1 MNVWLGIKDTAT
13 DEAIKLV
20 SDYCSNHEEV
30 EGSYIIELVTC
41 ENWSLLKIYFSD
53 ACYDCIYP
61 EEFAESSNEIEELF
75 IARCFEGSASA
86 QVRQVFKKG
95 ELQLQL
101 DLLNEESKFL
111 SEYKK
116 YEEEFG
122 DIPMVIEKNEDI
134 FKMDSD
140 DEDDDGQYLQLTYQ
154 TLKFDTSTNNSNSI
168 NNNNDYDNN
177 NNNNSNNSNNNNNNK
192 INSHFEEFEEES
204 GYEKLLYYNNET
216 IRSKSMESS
225 TTHVYASLEETIA
238 EYSTSSADWSDS
250 NVYEYVI

>member
-1 MNVWLGIKDTAT
+1 MATNRTFTKRIKDINDNKNKTDTMDDNNNDPTNNADKVENSLFNKTLFIEGCDCGVIAT
-13 DEAIKLV
+13 DEKLKTE
-20 SDYCSNHEEV
+20 Y
-30 EGSYIIELVTC
+30 
-41 ENWSLLKIYFSD
+41 ENF
-53 ACYDCIYP
+53 
-61 EEFAESSNEIEELF
+61 
-75 IARCFEGSASA
+75 
-86 QVRQVFKKG
+86 
-95 ELQLQL
+95 
-101 DLLNEESKFL
+101 
-111 SEYKK
+111 
-116 YEEEFG
+116 
-122 DIPMVIEKNEDI
+122 IEKNEDI

-192 INSHFEEFEEES
+192 INSHSEEFEEES

-250 NVYEYVI
+250 NVYEYVLSLIHI

>member
-1 MNVWLGIKDTAT
+1 MATNRTFTKRIKDINDNKNKTDKTDTMDDNNNDPTNNSDKVENSLFNKTLFIEGCDCGVIAT
-13 DEAIKLV
+13 DEKLKTE
-20 SDYCSNHEEV
+20 Y
-30 EGSYIIELVTC
+30 
-41 ENWSLLKIYFSD
+41 ENF
-53 ACYDCIYP
+53 
-61 EEFAESSNEIEELF
+61 
-75 IARCFEGSASA
+75 
-86 QVRQVFKKG
+86 
-95 ELQLQL
+95 
-101 DLLNEESKFL
+101 
-111 SEYKK
+111 
-116 YEEEFG
+116 
-122 DIPMVIEKNEDI
+122 IEKNEDI

-177 NNNNSNNSNNNNNNK
+177 NNNNSNNSNNNDNNK